1 MRERIVSLTKKQ
13 TVTLVVLAVV
23 LLIIAI
29 LGCFLLKHSSG
40 KKDKV
45 YVQKVSDILNEQKSG
60 SNKYMGVIESEGN
73 KEILRDPERK
83 IQEIYVKEGD
93 EVQVGTKLFS
103 YDVDDA
109 QNAIDSAK
117 IEIESSNNSISD
129 YNDSIKSLEEEKKTA
144 DEQRVKDIEYEIR
157 ENQNKIREEQ
167 LNVDLKKAE
176 IEKNQ
181 KIVKSGVIVSTVTGV
196 VKKINKDEKDAQGNE
211 TPYIVIYQ
219 NDKLRVKGMVE
230 EETARS
236 LQKDQEVAVRSR
248 VNEDEVYKGKIVQ
261 IDLDKKAENE
271 NEMQG
276 QGSDE
281 KQNDKSS
288 KYPFYV
294 EIEGENK
301 FLLGEH
307 VYVDTDLSSL
317 DKKKG
322 IWLDASYVVNADKTF
337 VWVENKDKSI
347 EKRNVKVKELDENS
361 NKYHIISGLKTS
373 DYIACDMPGLYDGV
387 TAVRNQSD
395 VDYKSPLY
403 RKIRNNANPIGE

>member
-1 MRERIVSLTKKQ
+1 
-13 TVTLVVLAVV
+13 
-23 LLIIAI
+23 
-29 LGCFLLKHSSG
+29 
-40 KKDKV
+40 
-45 YVQKVSDILNEQKSG
+45 
-60 SNKYMGVIESEGN
+60 
-73 KEILRDPERK
+73 
-83 IQEIYVKEGD
+83 
-93 EVQVGTKLFS
+93 
-103 YDVDDA
+103 
-109 QNAIDSAK
+109 
-117 IEIESSNNSISD
+117 
-129 YNDSIKSLEEEKKTA
+129 
-144 DEQRVKDIEYEIR
+144 
-157 ENQNKIREEQ
+157 
-167 LNVDLKKAE
+167 
-176 IEKNQ
+176 
-181 KIVKSGVIVSTVTGV
+181 
-196 VKKINKDEKDAQGNE
+196 
-211 TPYIVIYQ
+211 
-219 NDKLRVKGMVE
+219 
-230 EETARS
+230 
-236 LQKDQEVAVRSR
+236 
-248 VNEDEVYKGKIVQ
+248 
-261 IDLDKKAENE
+261 
-271 NEMQG
+271 MQG

-403 RKIRNNANPIGE
+403 KKIRNTANPIGE